1 MLQFWF
7 SYWWLALLSGVRNRL
22 PPSTEGLD
30 RVGRRLTGWKMPPM
44 IAKASPLWTIAMQ
57 ALVTGFEPFGGD
69 GVNPSFEA
77 LKRLPPRLGAL
88 AIATRSLPVVY
99 GAALPALSAAIAAVT
114 PDIVLCTGLAGGRAE
129 LSLERVAI
137 NIDDARIPDNGG
149 NQPIDRPVVAGGA
162 AAYFATLPIK
172 AAVAALRAAG
182 LPAAVS
188 NSAGTFL
195 CNHVFYGLMHEAA
208 PGTRRFRGGFL
219 HLPYLPRQ
227 AARQPGAPSMA
238 LEQIV
243 EGIEIIL
250 SVAAARVD
258 DLAVSEGALS

>member
-1 MLQFWF
+1 M
-7 SYWWLALLSGVRNRL
+7 
-22 PPSTEGLD
+22 
-30 RVGRRLTGWKMPPM
+30 K
-44 IAKASPLWTIAMQ
+44 

-77 LKRLPPRLGAL
+77 LQRLPSRLGTL
-88 AIATRSLPVVY
+88 DIATQALPVIF
-99 GAALPALSAAIAAVT
+99 GQALPMLRATIGATT
-114 PDIVLCTGLAGGRAE
+114 PDIVLSIGLAGGRTS

-137 NIDDARIPDNGG
+137 NVDDARIPDNAG
-149 NQPIDRPVVAGGA
+149 NQPIDLPVIAGGP

-172 AAVAALRAAG
+172 AAVAALREAG
-182 LPAAVS
+182 IPAAVS

-208 PGTRRFRGGFL
+208 RAGGSFRAGFL
-219 HLPYLPRQ
+219 HVPYLPSQVTRL
-227 AARQPGAPSMA
+227 PDVPSMA

-250 SVAAARVD
+250 QVAAARTD
-258 DLAVSEGALS
+258 DLAVSEGAIS